1 MLTCRVPGMFT
12 EFAAAPEVERLMS
25 SFFASPVAGG
35 AGTPEARVFPP
46 LNVWEDQNSLHVEAE
61 LPGFSME
68 NLEITTLGNDLTI
81 AGTRTET
88 ASETATFHRRERVT
102 GGTSQFK
109 RTLRIGVPIDAEK
122 VAARLE
128 QGVLTV
134 TLPKAE
140 AAKPR
145 KIAVKAV

>member
-12 EFAAAPEVERLMS
+12 EFAAAPEVERLMGS
-25 SFFASPVAGG
+25 LLASATGGG
-35 AGTPEARVFPP
+35 AGSASPRVFPA
-46 LNVWEDQNSLHVEAE
+46 LNVWEDENALHVEAE
-61 LPGFSME
+61 LPGYSME
-68 NLEITTLGNDLTI
+68 NLEITTLGNELTI
-81 AGTRTET
+81 AGSRAE
-88 ASETATFHRRERVT
+88 AAPETATYHRRERAA
-102 GGTSQFK
+102 GGASQFK
-109 RTLRIGVPIDAEK
+109 RSLRIAVPFNTER
-122 VAARLE
+122 VTARLE

>member
-1 MLTCRVPGMFT
+1 MFS

-25 SFFASPVAGG
+25 SFFASPQGG
-35 AGTPEARVFPP
+35 APASGRAVPA
-46 LNVWEDQNSLHVEAE
+46 LNVWENEHALHVEAE
-61 LPGFSME
+61 LPGYSLE
-68 NLEITTLGNDLTI
+68 NLEITTLGNELTI
-81 AGTRTET
+81 AGSRTEAT
-88 ASETATFHRRERVT
+88 PENATFHRRERTT

-122 VAARLE
+122 IAAKLE

-145 KIAVKAV
+145 KIEVKAG